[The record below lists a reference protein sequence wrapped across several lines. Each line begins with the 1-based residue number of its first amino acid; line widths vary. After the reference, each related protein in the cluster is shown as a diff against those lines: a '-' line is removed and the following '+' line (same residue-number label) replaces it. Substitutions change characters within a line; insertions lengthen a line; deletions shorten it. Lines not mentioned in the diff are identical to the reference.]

1 MRTNS
6 TVIWIIIP
14 I

>member
-6 TVIWIIIP
+6 THIGW
-14 I
+14 